1 MPDVRIKTP
10 NLDDIFNKWKQKAVR
25 KDRKKMEKEFGT
37 KGAMFSLDAISA
49 AEYVKDTM
57 KEAAIYFAFK
67 KSLGP
72 APKGKDESLVTAPR
86 VGREQFYSFK
96 GAGKINKESW
106 KGDEKVSQFESIQ
119 AVSCKNCR
127 GKGYVE
133 NKCKNCKGNGKIE
146 EIFTVLVGEEQKKE
160 KKSFK
165 YPCGVC
171 NGTGKRSEP
180 CKECGGHKNMYK
192 YEILPVPFKTV
203 ITGIPVLH
211 SSAQTKYEKEIGD
224 DLHKMIEDVEGIRF
238 SDFKELESKAEASLG
253 YINKNINKT
262 IGGAKSDYRKNEKD
276 KDTQITTQIY
286 LFPMIQMFCETK
298 RGSKFEIYSL
308 GSGNKFMIYSNF

>member
-1 MPDVRIKTP
+1 MSTRIKTP
-10 NLDDIFNKWKQKAVR
+10 NLDEIWLKWKQKAAR
-25 KDRKKMEKEFGT
+25 TDKKSMEKQFGT
-37 KGAMFSLDAISA
+37 KGAVFSLDAISA

-57 KEAAIYFAFK
+57 KEAAIYFAVK

-72 APKGKDESLVTAPR
+72 APTGKEQNLVMAPR
-86 VGREQFYSFK
+86 VGREQYYSFK
-96 GAGKINKESW
+96 GAGKINKENW
-106 KGDEKVSQFESIQ
+106 KGDEKVPHFESIQ
-119 AVSCKNCR
+119 AVPCKDCR
-127 GKGYVE
+127 GKGYIE
-133 NKCKNCKGNGKIE
+133 DKCKTCKGTGKIDE
-146 EIFTVLVGEEQKKE
+146 TFTVLVGEEQNKVKKPF
-160 KKSFK
+160 S
-165 YPCGVC
+165 YPCGAC
-171 NGTGKRSEP
+171 YGTGNRSEP

-203 ITGIPVLH
+203 VTGVPILH

-253 YINKNINKT
+253 YMNKNISRT
-262 IGGAKSDYRKNEKD
+262 IGAARSDYKKHEKD
-276 KDTQITTQIY
+276 KDAQITSQIY
-286 LFPMIQMFCETK
+286 LFPMIQMFATTK